1 MDCYIALMV
10 VEIIFV
16 KVFWFNKDIVTTAG
30 KGITKMRKPFAA
42 KDILLYLCRLVFGM
56 RQFFLLFLL
65 VSGFAFAQQKDTE
78 GVMADFLVRTHG
90 SEEWQKTYNYPDYG
104 GYFLYQ
110 DFKSEPLGECY
121 AAGAL
126 YNFYF
131 LKRHLQLRL
140 SEGIAVA
147 TNPYN
152 KESNSKNIA
161 FGTRLLDNTNIGL
174 SYDNQRLFG
183 QIGFHAGLLFTHYS
197 NGRVRTPNSG
207 INTYLLNVG
216 LNYNFGDE
224 KKAVNDTIVRVKKSY
239 KEPIKYNFVLRTGLN
254 ESPIIRSGQRAFYH
268 LGFYIDK
275 RLSRKSGLQVGTE
288 LFLTNSFKDYIKY
301 YAVAYPETQVDPN
314 TDYKRVGV
322 FVGHE
327 LFINRISLEVQLGYY
342 VYRPFKMGEPIYD
355 RVGVKY
361 YITNKIFTSF
371 TIKTHLFLAEALE
384 FGVGVRL

>member
-1 MDCYIALMV
+1 MINARDIRLYLWLL
-10 VEIIFV
+10 
-16 KVFWFNKDIVTTAG
+16 VFW
-30 KGITKMRKPFAA
+30 
-42 KDILLYLCRLVFGM
+42 M

-65 VSGFAFAQQKDTE
+65 VSGFALAQGKDTYGVGFSLLRGNVLAHKEDMYYLINGHPE
-78 GVMADFLVRTHG
+78 GIMADFLIRTHG
-90 SEEWQKTYNYPDYG
+90 RVEWQRAYNFPDYG

-121 AAGAL
+121 AVGGL

-131 LKRHLQLRL
+131 LNRHLQLRL
-140 SEGIAVA
+140 SEGVAVT
-147 TNPYN
+147 TNPYD
-152 KESNSKNIA
+152 KVSNSKNIA

-174 SYDNQRLFG
+174 AYDNQRLFG
-183 QIGFHAGLLFTHYS
+183 QIGFHAGLLFSHYS

-216 LNYNFGDE
+216 LNYNFDDE
-224 KKAVNDTIVRVKKSY
+224 KRVVNDAAVGVRKCY
-239 KEPIKYNFVLRTGLN
+239 REPIKYNFVLRSGLN
-254 ESPIIRSGQRAFYH
+254 ESPIIGSGQRVFYH
-268 LGFYIDK
+268 LGFYVDK
-275 RLSRKSGLQVGTE
+275 RLSRKSGLQLGME

-301 YAVAYPETQVDPN
+301 YAVAYPEDNVDGN

-327 LFINRISLEVQLGYY
+327 LFINRISLEAQIGYY
-342 VYRPFKMGEPIYD
+342 VYRPFKMGESVYD

-361 YITNKIFTSF
+361 YVTDKVFTSF